1 MYSTD
6 IGGISWVDLTVSN
19 AQEVRDFYSDVIDL
33 EAEPLSMGDY
43 DDYVMKSPHNEELQV
58 GVCHARGVNAGLP
71 PQWLVYF
78 NVEDIEASVEACT
91 KRGGKVIAPVR
102 EMDDF
107 SMCVIQD
114 PAGAVAALIAK
125 K

>member
-1 MYSTD
+1 MYSTE
-6 IGGISWVDLTVSN
+6 IGGISWVDLTVDN
-19 AQEVRDFYSDVIDL
+19 AQEIRDFYSDVIGL
-33 EAEPLSMGDY
+33 KAEPLSMGDY

-58 GVCHARGVNAGLP
+58 GVCHAEGVNSGLP

-78 NVEDIEASVEACT
+78 NVEDIETSVEACT
-91 KRGGKVIAPVR
+91 KRGGEVITPVR
-102 EMDDF
+102 EIGDF
-107 SMCVIQD
+107 SMCIIQD